1 MRMIEFRVPSVHPGQ
16 TTDEAVFVDPKH
28 VIHATSTQEDPPAM
42 KLTLSTGKEVDVAGT
57 VKEVMRALGGSTKLA
72 KVKDPEPTDGA
83 LLDGVK
89 SEEDLARDAKI
100 EEHARGDYEPGR
112 PADNGEGRE
121 RRVPTGDGYKPEAAE
136 EKPTKERE
144 GVKVRR

>member
-1 MRMIEFRVPSVHPGQ
+1 MRMIEFRTPSVHPGQ

-28 VIHATSTQEDPPAM
+28 VIHAAVTQEDPPAM
-42 KLTLSTGKEVDVAGT
+42 SLHLSTGKDVPVAGT
-57 VKEVMRALGGSTKLA
+57 VKEVMRALGGSVKLA
-72 KVKDPEPTDGA
+72 KVKEPEGSETA

-89 SEEDLARDAKI
+89 TEEDLARDAKL

-121 RRVPTGDGYKPEAAE
+121 RRVPTGDGYKPEAQD
-136 EKPTKERE
+136 EKSSKERE